1 MASSA
6 KRKTTM
12 AKRDRE
18 RKQLE
23 RRQEKAA
30 RKAAR
35 KLAASEEGDAPAPY
49 LAARMD
55 SDPGEPET
63 GPEPVPRD

>member
-1 MASSA
+1 MASGA

-18 RKQLE
+18 RKLLE

-30 RKAAR
+30 RKAER
-35 KLAASEEGDAPAPY
+35 KQAAAEEGDAPAPY
-49 LAARMD
+49 QAARDD
-55 SDPGEPET
+55 SDPFA
-63 GPEPVPRD
+63 

>member
-1 MASSA
+1 MASGA

-18 RKQLE
+18 RKLHE

-30 RKAAR
+30 RKAER
-35 KLAASEEGDAPAPY
+35 KLAAEEGEAPAPY
-49 LAARMD
+49 LAARDD
-55 SDPGEPET
+55 SDPFAP
-63 GPEPVPRD
+63 GPDSESGPPG

>member
-1 MASSA
+1 MASGA

-18 RKQLE
+18 RKLHE

-30 RKAAR
+30 RKAER
-35 KLAASEEGDAPAPY
+35 KLAAEEGEAPAPY
-49 LAARMD
+49 LAAREESDHSSPEYD
-55 SDPGEPET
+55 SESSPSG
-63 GPEPVPRD
+63 

>member
-1 MASSA
+1 MASGA

-18 RKQLE
+18 RKLHE

-30 RKAAR
+30 RKAER
-35 KLAASEEGDAPAPY
+35 KLAAEEGEAPAPY
-49 LAARMD
+49 LAAREESDPSSHELD
-55 SDPGEPET
+55 SDASP
-63 GPEPVPRD
+63 PR

>member
-1 MASSA
+1 MASGA

-18 RKQLE
+18 RKLLE

-35 KLAASEEGDAPAPY
+35 KQAAAEEGDSLAPY
-49 LAARMD
+49 LAAREESD
-55 SDPGEPET
+55 SSTLRPGSEP
-63 GPEPVPRD
+63 GPSG

>member
-1 MASSA
+1 MASGA

-18 RKQLE
+18 RKLLE

-30 RKAAR
+30 RKAER
-35 KLAASEEGDAPAPY
+35 KLAASEEGDAQAPY
-49 LAARMD
+49 LAARDD
-55 SDPGEPET
+55 SDPLAP
-63 GPEPVPRD
+63 